1 MVNNTQDN
9 MKLICAQYTTVRKSM
24 FNACG
29 ACGFGLFIPHYKVPD
44 LTGDVEFG
52 GEDPAFADN
61 VIVVEGCFLRISIEG
76 LKVWPSWT
84 RGGAFVLFE
93 DEV

>member
-1 MVNNTQDN
+1 MPSIPQCANVCLTLV
-9 MKLICAQYTTVRKSM
+9 KLV
-24 FNACG
+24 
-29 ACGFGLFIPHYKVPD
+29 GFGLFIPHYKVPD

-76 LKVWPSWT
+76 LKV
-84 RGGAFVLFE
+84 
-93 DEV
+93 